1 MMTYD
6 EAKTFLLQL
15 NTDKQLNA
23 SEHEAIRVAVRVL
36 EDVTTSSDT
45 CHACYKAGQ
54 IVFGHRLRKAINI
67 CNDDFYITKTAIIN
81 YIDEEL
87 DKVEEED

>member
-1 MMTYD
+1 M
-6 EAKTFLLQL
+6 
-15 NTDKQLNA
+15 
-23 SEHEAIRVAVRVL
+23 
-36 EDVTTSSDT
+36 TTSSDT